1 MRRIENL
8 RTAALH
14 EIGTYTADLG
24 RITQIDGHI
33 EAIFADKALPAS
45 IAMSPTAHIA
55 IHQRLFAS
63 CRIIAVVS
71 MVIGNLGTHSL
82 VLHRLHLLLALTNL
96 LLQIEWVHAFC
107 LQMFHLRQGTGLELR
122 IVLGLGSVPSYL
134 SQSQGTRIKH
144 ILGILWSRNM
154 LGPEIC
160 LNTRNHIALRLWKI
174 ASRHVAVHLLGRNE
188 TAICHRLGARR
199 ILIHIEVAVS
209 SRRHHYIIAMLDRL
223 VCQFGATPNH
233 HGGILGEI
241 SGNHLVPSHE
251 LSAMLVQE
259 LAHVGNQMSLQ
270 SIHMV
275 DAQLLHLLL
284 TEGTTSP

>member
-14 EIGTYTADLG
+14 EIGAYTADFG
-24 RITQIDGHI
+24 RFAEVDGHI
-33 EAIFADKALPAS
+33 EAILADKALPAT

-55 IHQRLFAS
+55 IHQRLFTS

-82 VLHRLHLLLALTNL
+82 VLHRLHLFLALANL
-96 LLQIEWVHAFC
+96 LLQLEWIYAFS

-122 IVLGLGSVPSYL
+122 IVLGLGSIPSYL

-144 ILGILWSRNM
+144 VLSILWSRNM
-154 LGPEIC
+154 LGPEVR
-160 LNTRNHIALRLWKI
+160 LHTRNHITFCLRKI
-174 ASRHVAVHLLGRNE
+174 ASRHVAIHLLGRNE

-209 SRRHHYIIAMLDRL
+209 SRRHHHVIAMLDSL

-241 SGNHLVPSHE
+241 SGNHLVPTHE

-259 LAHVGNQMSLQ
+259 LAHVGNQMSL
-270 SIHMV
+270 
-275 DAQLLHLLL
+275 
-284 TEGTTSP
+284 